1 MIPGKKLIISLW
13 LGALLM
19 LSAVI
24 AAPMVSS
31 PDSRFARS
39 LMESGDRKIETTL
52 ELAAASSAASL
63 AVSAIPGDTA
73 TPVAEK
79 LADFGSGFLL
89 VLCALYFEKSMY
101 TVLGFAAFAVIFPVA
116 IGCCIIGLFRKGKLW
131 KRLAGCLA
139 LTGVLV
145 WLMVPVSLGVSDM
158 VYMSQQGIIQETLR
172 ASGDLSLEV
181 EEGVEEEGTGGE
193 NGTGGESGTGDENGA
208 GNRSG
213 TGDKSSSGVE
223 SGTGNGSGAGDRSSA
238 GKGNSVSGRKG
249 GQSLMKQVLTTVSSV
264 SAETVKKA
272 KALITGYLQALA
284 LMIVTA
290 CVIPLAVVLLFV
302 WAIKMV
308 FQVGLRQG

>member
-19 LSAVI
+19 VSAVI

-31 PDSRFARS
+31 PDTRFARS

-101 TVLGFAAFAVIFPVA
+101 TVLGFAAFAVIFPAA
-116 IGCCIIGLFRKGKLW
+116 ILCGIISLFRKGQFL

-139 LTGVLV
+139 LTGFLV

-181 EEGVEEEGTGGE
+181 EEGVEEEGTGD
-193 NGTGGESGTGDENGA
+193 ESGVGDGSSAGDENVSG
-208 GNRSG
+208 GRSG
-213 TGDKSSSGVE
+213 T
-223 SGTGNGSGAGDRSSA
+223 

-249 GQSLMKQVLTTVSSV
+249 GQSLMKQVLTTVSAV

>member
-13 LGALLM
+13 LGALMMVLV
-19 LSAVI
+19 VI

-31 PDSRFARS
+31 PDRRFARS

-101 TVLGFAAFAVIFPVA
+101 TVLGFTAFAVIFPAA
-116 IGCCIIGLFRKGKLW
+116 ILCGIISQFREGQFLR
-131 KRLAGCLA
+131 RLACCLA
-139 LTGVLV
+139 VTGFLV

-158 VYMSQQGIIQETLR
+158 VYMSQQGVIQETLS

-181 EEGVEEEGTGGE
+181 EEGVEEENTGEESGAGSVSGAGE
-193 NGTGGESGTGDENGA
+193 KNSAGDKSGTGKE
-208 GNRSG
+208 
-213 TGDKSSSGVE
+213 
-223 SGTGNGSGAGDRSSA
+223 SSA
-238 GKGNSVSGRKG
+238 AGKKG

-272 KALITGYLQALA
+272 KGLITGYLQALA

-308 FQVGLRQG
+308 FQVGLRLE